1 MGGGVLGTVAT
12 LFLTGLIIEKLN
24 WQFGFYIPAFFALFA
39 SILWYLVVNDSPSS
53 HSWISKDEKDFLEK
67 SLNLREKSAEKKKSM
82 PPLIEMFK
90 SPAFWALN
98 ILHFGNVWGLY
109 FLLTAAPKFLNEVFG
124 FNLAKVGFLASLPYL
139 FRLIFGFIFGS
150 LGDKIRQKNLITVT
164 NTRKSFCIF
173 CEYRIPIF
181 QQ

>member
-12 LFLTGLIIEKLN
+12 LPLTGIIIEKLN

-39 SILWYLVVNDSPSS
+39 SILWYLVVSDSPSS
-53 HSWISKDEKDFLEK
+53 HSWISKDEKDYLEK
-67 SLNLREKSAEKKKSM
+67 SLNLREKSESKKSM
-82 PPLIEMFK
+82 PPLFEMFK

-124 FNLAKVGFLASLPYL
+124 FNLAKVGFLSSLPYL
-139 FRLIFGFIFGS
+139 FRLIFGFIFGFI
-150 LGDKIRQKNLITVT
+150 GDKIRQKNLITVT

-173 CEYRIPIF
+173 CKF
-181 QQ
+181 KL